1 MTGKTILLVE
11 DNPKVMRNNITILES
26 QGTTVLPAA
35 NLTEARSVLAPLFSG
50 NRGAD
55 GVAPPDAAV
64 IDIMLPDGSG
74 LDLLREIRSVSSLP
88 VLLLTAKG
96 ESQDVVT
103 GLSLGADDYLAKP
116 YDLNVFTAR
125 LDALL
130 RRAHSVSERVAVG
143 LLRFD
148 LISSQAY
155 YNGKNL
161 LLTQK
166 EFALLL
172 LLAQN
177 EKKILMSDHLYQ
189 KVWGQPLNG
198 DTAAL
203 RLHISNLKKKITAA
217 AAGILIETARG
228 EGYCLTLL

>member
-1 MTGKTILLVE
+1 MNGKTILLVE
-11 DNPKVMRNNITILES
+11 DNPKVMRNNIT
-26 QGTTVLPAA
+26 VLKSRGAA
-35 NLTEARSVLAPLFSG
+35 VLSAENLAGARSVLAG
-50 NRGAD
+50 ET
-55 GVAPPDAAV
+55 PDAAV

-74 LDLLREIRSVSSLP
+74 LDLLREIRAESALP

-96 ESQDVVT
+96 ESQDVVS

-125 LDALL
+125 IDALL
-130 RRAHSVSERVAVG
+130 RRARTVNENIAIG

-148 LISSQAY
+148 LLSNMASY
-155 YNGKNL
+155 GGKDL

-177 EKKILMSDHLYQ
+177 EGKTVMAEYLFEKAWGHPLY
-189 KVWGQPLNG
+189 G
-198 DTAAL
+198 DTSAL
-203 RLHISNLKKKITAA
+203 RMQISNLKKKITAA
-217 AAGILIETARG
+217 TENILIETSHG
-228 EGYCLTLL
+228 EGYCLTIL

>member
-1 MTGKTILLVE
+1 MIGKTILLVE
-11 DNPKVMRNNITILES
+11 DNPKVMRNNIT
-26 QGTTVLPAA
+26 VLKSRGAEVLSA
-35 NLTEARSVLAPLFSG
+35 SNLTEARAVLETAL
-50 NRGAD
+50 
-55 GVAPPDAAV
+55 PDVAV

-74 LDLLREIRSVSSLP
+74 LDLLREIRSVSSLH

-155 YNGKNL
+155 YNEKDL

-177 EKKILMSDHLYQ
+177 EKKTLMSDNLFK
-189 KVWGQPLNG
+189 KVWGRPLNG

-203 RLHISNLKKKITAA
+203 RLHISNLKKKIAA
-217 AAGILIETARG
+217 AAADILIETVRS